1 MDNQIQISQ
10 ARQVDLDSAKKKFLR
25 SGGTI
30 EIIDSAFRSEPRP
43 ARKEPSLSKEEI
55 KQRALADQ
63 IRALAPS
70 MNRTEIQKELGIS
83 YERVANLCRKFG
95 ITPKQAAGMH
105 PNSRKVTRYDPE
117 ADRLVVERI
126 KALAEVG
133 VSKSKAIA
141 QIGMGADRMNRL
153 IEQHRIVFVTFNK

>member
-10 ARQVDLDSAKKKFLR
+10 ARQVEIESAKKKFLR

-30 EIIDSAFRSEPRP
+30 ELIDSAFRAEPRP
-43 ARKEPSLSKEEI
+43 TRKEPSLSKEEI
-55 KQRALADQ
+55 KQRALADK

-105 PNSRKVTRYDPE
+105 PNSRKVVRHDPE
-117 ADRLVVERI
+117 ADRIIVERI
-126 KALAEVG
+126 KALAEIG
-133 VSKSKAIA
+133 VSKSKAIS
-141 QIGMGADRMNRL
+141 QVGTSADRMNRL
-153 IEQHRIVFVTFNK
+153 IEEYEIVFVVRNK

>member
-1 MDNQIQISQ
+1 MDNQIQISH
-10 ARQVDLDSAKKKFLR
+10 ARQVGLDSAKKKFLR

-126 KALAEVG
+126 KDLAEIG
-133 VSKSKAIA
+133 LSKSKAIT

-153 IEQHRIVFVTFNK
+153 IDLHGIVFSAVKK

>member
-55 KQRALADQ
+55 KQRALAEQ

-141 QIGMGADRMNRL
+141 QIGMGSDRMNRL
-153 IEQHRIVFVTFNK
+153 IDLHGIVFSAVKK

>member
-1 MDNQIQISQ
+1 MDNQIQINQKNQ
-10 ARQVDLDSAKKKFLR
+10 ASLEAYKAEFFRHGGKVDVIGS
-25 SGGTI
+25 
-30 EIIDSAFRSEPRP
+30 EFRYVPIPTR
-43 ARKEPSLSKEEI
+43 REPSLSKEEI
-55 KQRALADQ
+55 KQRELAEK
-63 IRALAPS
+63 IRALAPE
-70 MNRTEIQKELGIS
+70 MNRAEIQKELGIS

-133 VSKSKAIA
+133 ISKSKAIA

-153 IEQHRIVFVTFNK
+153 IEQHGIVFVTFNK